1 MRILLVHL
9 GGAQSAPEDDLHAIL
24 RDFGHDVRLVTDENG
39 PPDAWE
45 GFHADVLVA
54 RLETDSARALDF
66 LSDLTS
72 KPPLV
77 GAPILVTG
85 RNELAIIAAR
95 RRFPEASFARLD
107 TVQTALASMEAG
119 E

>member
-9 GGAQSAPEDDLHAIL
+9 GGAQTGPEDDLHGIL
-24 RDFGHDVRLVTDENG
+24 RDFGHDVRLVTDEST
-39 PPDAWE
+39 PPESWRD
-45 GFHADVLVA
+45 FHADVLVA
-54 RLETDSARALDF
+54 RLETDAARALDF
-66 LSDLTS
+66 LSEVTS

-107 TVQTALASMEAG
+107 TVPTALASMEAG